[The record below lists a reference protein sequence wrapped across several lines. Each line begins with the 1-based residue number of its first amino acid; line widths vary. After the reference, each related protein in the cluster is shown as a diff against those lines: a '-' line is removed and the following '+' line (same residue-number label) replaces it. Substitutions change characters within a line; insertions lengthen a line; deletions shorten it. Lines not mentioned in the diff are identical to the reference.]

1 VLDWR
6 VVPGLFLGF
15 DPPHSGIE
23 VKGRGPRS
31 GTRRAIDAV
40 RGKQSMTEFCREAI
54 AREIQRRLT
63 VRKQRK
69 E

>member
-1 VLDWR
+1 LPASCIITGRRFLSSRHGGWR
-6 VVPGLFLGF
+6 
-15 DPPHSGIE
+15 
-23 VKGRGPRS
+23 
-31 GTRRAIDAV
+31 AV